1 MKQSRFFWLIIG
13 VVGAASIA
21 TIFQVIVRWMGCTDL
36 ICQLRYA
43 ASYSNLAG
51 TVLGALVLLGTVFLV
66 LVLAVLQL
74 IPKRLGSLGRFCILS
89 VCIAG
94 VLLTLRI
101 AATETFLLHGW
112 SWSCVV
118 ASWVSVLL
126 LGTGIVLSAAGGYP
140 LTRFQGAVALA
151 GAVVVCG
158 LSWHLMQAGG
168 ITRVRKLDMYPS
180 LLLSSASQSLG
191 PASAR
196 LQIVEFADFE
206 CPPCRHL
213 APELQTLVA
222 KYNGQIRLVQ
232 RELPNVRLH
241 PQAQRAAEIAE
252 CFGEQGKFWEAA
264 RELYH
269 SPSVPND
276 RELGVWAARMGL
288 VEPELTACMGQHKSA
303 AQMLRD
309 RQDARALGVYATP
322 TLFIG
327 NMVLEGSAPLEK
339 LDALVRYEMAGH
351 TNAVASATEQSAAPS
366 SGCAVQSEAESTDAK
381 KDKETSCH

>member
-1 MKQSRFFWLIIG
+1 MKQSRFLWLT
-13 VVGAASIA
+13 VGAVCAASIA
-21 TIFQVIVRWMGCTDL
+21 IIFQIVARWMGCTDL

-43 ASYSNLAG
+43 ATYSNLAG
-51 TVLGALVLLGTVFLV
+51 TVLGAFVLLGAALLV

-74 IPKRLGSLGRFCILS
+74 TPKRLASVGRFCILS

-101 AATETFLLHGW
+101 AAIETFLLHGW
-112 SWSCVV
+112 SWSCVA
-118 ASWVSVLL
+118 ASWISVLL
-126 LGTGIVLSAAGGYP
+126 LGSGVVLSAAGRYP
-140 LTRFQGAVALA
+140 ATRFQGAVALA
-151 GAVVVCG
+151 VAVVVGG
-158 LSWHLMQAGG
+158 LSWHLMQTGG
-168 ITRVRKLDMYPS
+168 ITRVRKLDTDPR
-180 LLLSSASQSLG
+180 LLLSSANHSLG

-206 CPPCRHL
+206 CPPCRHV
-213 APELQTLVA
+213 APELQALLA
-222 KYNGQIRLVQ
+222 RYNGQIRLVQ
-232 RELPNVRLH
+232 RELPNERLH

-264 RELYH
+264 GELYH

-288 VEPELTACMGQHKSA
+288 VEPELTACIAQHKSA
-303 AQMLRD
+303 TQMLRD

-327 NMVLEGSAPLEK
+327 NTVLEGSAPLEK
-339 LDALVRYEMAGH
+339 LDALVRYEIAGH
-351 TNAVASATEQSAAPS
+351 TNSIASANEQSAGPR
-366 SGCAVQSEAESTDAK
+366 SGCAVQPEAESTDVK